1 MLTEPAEAEEP
12 SCPQVQPEQRVPAA
26 GEELPQPA
34 AEEVLPEQAAGEV
47 HRRSPRRGVGAGC
60 RQQQAARVPGLRR

>member
-12 SCPQVQPEQRVPAA
+12 SSLQVQPEQRVPAA
-26 GEELPQPA
+26 GEELPQSA

-47 HRRSPRRGVGAGC
+47 HWRSPRQGVAGGC
-60 RQQQAARVPGLRR
+60 HQQRAARAPGLHR